1 MKHIAT
7 NGVLSTLDSKNPRL
21 FNGGITNYI
30 SIIYYHYLEGIHII
44 DKPWFTTVGSALLSI
59 MSSQVCIFLHWLDV
73 TWCYSWVLRWFA
85 LTDWLPL
92 LKSGHIIHRIK
103 YIVNINSSWA
113 YLNIYIYISI
123 QQKSLFLLKRI
134 KSVKEFLRRTWNLS
148 AAVPWSSDPRNSY
161 TRLGRLGGIEGYLGY
176 FPGNWPWDL
185 LI

>member
-113 YLNIYIYISI
+113 CLNIYILVSNKHPYSY
-123 QQKSLFLLKRI
+123 
-134 KSVKEFLRRTWNLS
+134 WNAS
-148 AAVPWSSDPRNSY
+148 SPWRNSSAGLGTCRRPCRDLPIQGTP
-161 TRLGRLGGIEGYLGY
+161 TRGLGGWVELRDI
-176 FPGNWPWDL
+176 
-185 LI
+185 